1 MTERELMRMKVRR
14 LFPLING
21 LFTKID
27 YQWPEVLEIT
37 PAELD
42 LVFITNWGLRTVAPV
57 VMVTYEQDEETYL
70 QVLADLILHMFKYKW
85 DKLADVLALNYDP
98 IHNYSDTYHEEIT
111 EGIEGNETL
120 THDVTVATNKT
131 TDNDTVI
138 SDGGSERKVS
148 SNQHSDT
155 RTDNL
160 TERIDSTGENNLFGF
175 NSDEAVGADTDASHR
190 TRVNS
195 GTQGNSG
202 TGSNEETVYG
212 GLTHTTDGTV
222 AESGTKSTTGTEGT
236 EKSSE
241 RNRVRDLTHLGNIGN
256 ITTQQLITQEIE
268 LWRWN
273 YIQAVLNDVKDFLT
287 IPVYD

>member
-70 QVLADLILHMFKYKW
+70 QVLADLLLHMFKYKW
-85 DKLADVLALNYDP
+85 DKLAAVLALEYDP
-98 IHNYSDTYHEEIT
+98 IHNYSDTYHENMG
-111 EGIEGNETL
+111 EGGQSTDTVNRDAT
-120 THDVTVATNKT
+120 VTSDKT

-212 GLTHTTDGTV
+212 GLSHTTDGTI
-222 AESGTKSTTGTEGT
+222 AESGRKVTADT
-236 EKSSE
+236 EKTE
-241 RNRVRDLTHLGNIGN
+241 RDFQRDRVRDFTHLGNIGN

-273 YIQAVLNDVKDFLT
+273 YIQSVLNDVKDFLT

>member
-85 DKLADVLALNYDP
+85 DKLAEVLALDYDP
-98 IHNYSDTYHEEIT
+98 IHNYSDTFHENIVEGGEDT
-111 EGIEGNETL
+111 ENL
-120 THDVTVATNKT
+120 TQEVLVSSEKS
-131 TDNDTVI
+131 TDNHTHI
-138 SDGGSERKVS
+138 SDGGTERKSS
-148 SNQHSDT
+148 SNQHLDT

-190 TRVNS
+190 TRANS
-195 GTQGNSG
+195 GTQTNSVA
-202 TGSNEETVYG
+202 GSNEETVYG
-212 GLTHTTDGTV
+212 GLTHTTDGTI
-222 AESGTKSTTGTEGT
+222 AEDDRKSTDNTKKTEGT
-236 EKSSE
+236 FQ
-241 RNRVRDLTHLGNIGN
+241 RDRARDSTHLGNIGN

-273 YIQAVLNDVKDFLT
+273 YIQSVLNDVKDFLT

>member
-57 VMVTYEQDEETYL
+57 VMVMYEHDEETYL
-70 QVLADLILHMFKYKW
+70 QVLADLLLHMFKYKW
-85 DKLADVLALNYDP
+85 DKLAAVLALEYDP
-98 IHNYSDTYHEEIT
+98 IHNYSDTYHENMD
-111 EGIEGNETL
+111 EGVQSTD
-120 THDVTVATNKT
+120 TVKRDVIVSSDKT

-175 NSDEAVGADTDASHR
+175 NSDGAVGADTDASHR

-212 GLTHTTDGTV
+212 GLSHTTDGTI
-222 AESGTKSTTGTEGT
+222 AESGRRVTADTEGT
-236 EKSSE
+236 E
-241 RNRVRDLTHLGNIGN
+241 RDFQRGRVRDFTHLGNIGN

-273 YIQAVLNDVKDFLT
+273 YIQSVLNDVKDFLT